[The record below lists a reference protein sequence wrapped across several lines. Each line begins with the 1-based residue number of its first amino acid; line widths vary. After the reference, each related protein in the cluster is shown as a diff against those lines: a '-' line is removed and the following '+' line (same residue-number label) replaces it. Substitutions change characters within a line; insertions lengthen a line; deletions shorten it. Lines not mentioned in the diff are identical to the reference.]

1 MRALEAGERVVRSEL
16 AFSGKLIKVRVD
28 EVVLPNGRVAQRE
41 IVVHRGAVA
50 IIGLEGDKII
60 MERQYRH
67 AAGKMMWEIPA
78 GTLED
83 GETPLECAKRELLEE
98 TGYVAEK
105 MEEFIHFYVAVGYST
120 EIIHVFLATGLKRAE
135 PTPEEDETIKT
146 KMVPFDEVLRMIRD
160 NEIEDAKTIIGVL
173 MLRDRMKL
181 GG

>member
-1 MRALEAGERVVRSEL
+1 
-16 AFSGKLIKVRVD
+16 
-28 EVVLPNGRVAQRE
+28 
-41 IVVHRGAVA
+41 
-50 IIGLEGDKII
+50 
-60 MERQYRH
+60 
-67 AAGKMMWEIPA
+67 
-78 GTLED
+78 
-83 GETPLECAKRELLEE
+83 ECAKRELLEE

-120 EIIHVFLATGLKRAE
+120 EIIHVFLATGLKRAK